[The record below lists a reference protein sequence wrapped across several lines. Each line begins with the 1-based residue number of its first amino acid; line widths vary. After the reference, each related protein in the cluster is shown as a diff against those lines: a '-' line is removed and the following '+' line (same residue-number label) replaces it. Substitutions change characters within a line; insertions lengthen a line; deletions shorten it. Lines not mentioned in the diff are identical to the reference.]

1 MVGPVTPSA
10 GPRTQPTEPRA
21 VVSWAGRGQ
30 PILGVTRRTS
40 LMDWRSALKRK
51 GLVHGYDERWYIT
64 TR

>member
-1 MVGPVTPSA
+1 MVDVVIPISAHMTKTP
-10 GPRTQPTEPRA
+10 EPRA
-21 VVSWAGRGQ
+21 VVSWAGPGQ

-51 GLVHGYDERWYIT
+51 GLVHSYDERWYVT